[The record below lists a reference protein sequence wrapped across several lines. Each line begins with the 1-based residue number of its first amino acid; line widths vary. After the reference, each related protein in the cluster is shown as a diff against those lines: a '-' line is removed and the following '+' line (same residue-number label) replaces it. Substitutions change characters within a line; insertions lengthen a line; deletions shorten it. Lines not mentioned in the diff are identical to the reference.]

1 MERIACA
8 ARAMAAGFRL
18 GGKLIVFGGT
28 GTDAAHIAVEF
39 MHPVIVGKRALPAV
53 ALSNGA
59 PAAGRVSD
67 QAGRRNGDGAGSD
80 GGFQKSGDLR
90 NGGDGE
96 GGTEV
101 AEVFAHQVR
110 HWADAADTA
119 LGISR
124 DGRCPSVLRGLE
136 TAGELGLLTIALT
149 GGGDRGEGDGIADGT
164 ASGGLPS
171 DRILTGRSPAGHTM
185 TDRSPAGH
193 TMTDRLPADHTMTDR
208 TLTGRIPADH
218 VLVAASDDPA
228 VVKEVHVTAYH
239 LLWELVHV
247 FLDRLGPPARGAD
260 R

>member
-59 PAAGRVSD
+59 PAAGRAD
-67 QAGRRNGDGAGSD
+67 DEAGRRNGDGAGNDEGS
-80 GGFQKSGDLR
+80 QRSGNSR
-90 NGGDGE
+90 NGGDRGS
-96 GGTEV
+96 G

-149 GGGDRGEGDGIADGT
+149 GGGGRGDGDGIADG
-164 ASGGLPS
+164 AAIDDLPA
-171 DRILTGRSPAGHTM
+171 DRAMTGHTMTDHTLTGRSPTGHTMTGHTM
-185 TDRSPAGH
+185 TDH
-193 TMTDRLPADHTMTDR
+193 TMTGHL
-208 TLTGRIPADH
+208 PADH

-247 FLDRLGPPARGAD
+247 FLDRLGPPERGAD